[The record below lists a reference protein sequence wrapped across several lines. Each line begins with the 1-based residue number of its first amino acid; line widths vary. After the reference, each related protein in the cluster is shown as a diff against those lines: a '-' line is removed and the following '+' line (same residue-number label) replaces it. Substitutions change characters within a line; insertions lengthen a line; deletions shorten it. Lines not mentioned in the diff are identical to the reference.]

1 VYGSKNA
8 FIGKLVINYDD
19 GTQDVIVTDD
29 TWQFTDKGAVVCA
42 DYQQGE
48 SYDARLEFD
57 WNDTADT
64 RWIACGV
71 QAWPSSVKPTNGSLS
86 GEKFELSA
94 QSSPTAK
101 VERTLTPVSVKEFP
115 EGHFVYDFGQNMVGT
130 VRIKL
135 KGDAGTSIKL
145 RYGEMCRADGTLYV
159 ANLRTAANTDT
170 YTLKGDADGE
180 TFIPSFT
187 SHGFRYV
194 EITGNGYTLDSV
206 ADLIISIDGLVIT
219 NTIEETASF
228 ECSNDDI
235 NQLYGNIMWGQRGNS
250 LLVYTDCPQRNER
263 MGWTGDG
270 QVFAKTAAYNM
281 DVKSFMNKWLLDL
294 RDGQLL
300 YNKNGAV
307 PDTAPL
313 GGDNRS
319 DGCAGWGDAAVI
331 IPWEMYRAY
340 GDISVLEDNYDMMKK
355 WVEYQSRADR
365 QNYGIRTVNGAE
377 VPKQSDLATIPYI
390 QVQQRRGDHLTY
402 DESTPFILSATAYA
416 ARVSEILADTAE
428 ILGKADDAAKYRKRY
443 ENIKQ
448 AFNEAWV
455 QEDGSIAYWGEM
467 SKSNKDANG
476 NVINQTYY
484 SNADGSNATPSQT
497 AYALAIDFGLI
508 PQGKM
513 ARAAECFQK
522 SIDEQDG
529 KLSVGF
535 LGISHLASALT
546 KAGLTDTAFAL
557 LEQTENP
564 SWLYSVKNGATT
576 IWERWNSYI
585 AETDTFGD
593 VSMNS
598 FNHYS
603 YGAIGEWM
611 FSDILG
617 INADEAGYKSII
629 LKPTLG
635 GNLTYAK
642 GSYDSAYGEIKSEWS
657 IDNQTL
663 TYKCTVPANTT
674 ATLYLPA
681 NNAENITESGN
692 NIENAVGVTY
702 KGTENGEAVFALES
716 GSYEFVSTVNGN
728 TNEAYWLT
736 INTPSGVTGTAK
748 INGEHTL
755 LPTAVSAAAGT
766 TVEIEAEDSSETLK
780 FAKWSGDIESTD
792 KEISVIMDSA
802 KTIQANYSYTAPPT
816 EDEKVVLNLTSDVSG
831 ASVKINGETYSLPCN
846 IEYEKGTEIELEVI
860 VPNGYKF
867 VSWNGDNLGA
877 ASVTVLMNGNVT
889 SKAVFNR
896 VLTGEKTTIN
906 IANPEKI
913 SAHAVIGGD
922 DYPLPVTNEEI
933 AVEYLENITIV
944 SDDEN
949 YAFAYWSGDI
959 VSSNNPIK
967 SELPENPNL
976 STHFAYIGGNGDSD
990 TVTLSVTG
998 DDGGVYI
1005 NGKEYSLPYCGDF
1018 TKGDQIVM
1026 FAKAPD
1032 KKLFKSWTNDKLIG
1046 SAAILTLNDDFETGV
1061 EFEAAIKKEVDS
1073 TGKNVTSNN
1082 SLENSDWGKSKL
1094 TDGVTIGSGYT
1105 SNAFG
1110 SIDAVS
1116 DPPYFEIDLGADTEI
1131 SRVVLYPRTDASAL
1145 AAGYYQFPQDF
1156 KIEVKADGGEYTQVY
1171 SVVGASDK
1179 SEPYIIDFDA
1189 VSARYVKVTA
1199 TKLSPNQV
1207 KNGGI
1212 RFQLAECEVYKNAGE
1227 LQKIE
1232 KISITDDGITDK
1244 NNLRAEVMPE
1254 NSDSKAVSW
1263 FILDENGLNG
1273 DAEIVDNRLI
1283 VLTTDSTASIGAY
1296 AEDNGGAFALRP
1308 LNKKE
1313 EPTPTEYTVTYYKND
1328 GTIENEDAYTSY
1340 TYGVGLTLPI
1350 PQKDSYTFG
1359 GWYDNESCTGDAVE
1373 VISDTATGN
1382 KTYYAKWIKNT
1393 IHEYVDVLG
1402 KFSDEFTIEKTS
1414 DETGIKFVVSPKNGK
1429 QLSSMQLYSA
1439 IYKEDKSLK
1448 KVTAVKCDVN
1458 ADGNIIISLSE
1469 PQLENGESYKLM
1481 LWDANQIPII
1491 AAISS
1496 DMSDFFR

>member
-1 VYGSKNA
+1 
-8 FIGKLVINYDD
+8 
-19 GTQDVIVTDD
+19 
-29 TWQFTDKGAVVCA
+29 
-42 DYQQGE
+42 
-48 SYDARLEFD
+48 
-57 WNDTADT
+57 
-64 RWIACGV
+64 
-71 QAWPSSVKPTNGSLS
+71 
-86 GEKFELSA
+86 
-94 QSSPTAK
+94 
-101 VERTLTPVSVKEFP
+101 
-115 EGHFVYDFGQNMVGT
+115 
-130 VRIKL
+130 
-135 KGDAGTSIKL
+135 
-145 RYGEMCRADGTLYV
+145 
-159 ANLRTAANTDT
+159 
-170 YTLKGDADGE
+170 
-180 TFIPSFT
+180 
-187 SHGFRYV
+187 
-194 EITGNGYTLDSV
+194 
-206 ADLIISIDGLVIT
+206 
-219 NTIEETASF
+219 
-228 ECSNDDI
+228 
-235 NQLYGNIMWGQRGNS
+235 
-250 LLVYTDCPQRNER
+250 
-263 MGWTGDG
+263 
-270 QVFAKTAAYNM
+270 
-281 DVKSFMNKWLLDL
+281 
-294 RDGQLL
+294 
-300 YNKNGAV
+300 
-307 PDTAPL
+307 
-313 GGDNRS
+313 
-319 DGCAGWGDAAVI
+319 
-331 IPWEMYRAY
+331 
-340 GDISVLEDNYDMMKK
+340 
-355 WVEYQSRADR
+355 
-365 QNYGIRTVNGAE
+365 
-377 VPKQSDLATIPYI
+377 
-390 QVQQRRGDHLTY
+390 
-402 DESTPFILSATAYA
+402 
-416 ARVSEILADTAE
+416 
-428 ILGKADDAAKYRKRY
+428 
-443 ENIKQ
+443 
-448 AFNEAWV
+448 
-455 QEDGSIAYWGEM
+455 
-467 SKSNKDANG
+467 
-476 NVINQTYY
+476 
-484 SNADGSNATPSQT
+484 
-497 AYALAIDFGLI
+497 
-508 PQGKM
+508 
-513 ARAAECFQK
+513 
-522 SIDEQDG
+522 
-529 KLSVGF
+529 
-535 LGISHLASALT
+535 
-546 KAGLTDTAFAL
+546 
-557 LEQTENP
+557 
-564 SWLYSVKNGATT
+564 
-576 IWERWNSYI
+576 
-585 AETDTFGD
+585 
-593 VSMNS
+593 
-598 FNHYS
+598 
-603 YGAIGEWM
+603 
-611 FSDILG
+611 
-617 INADEAGYKSII
+617 
-629 LKPTLG
+629 
-635 GNLTYAK
+635 
-642 GSYDSAYGEIKSEWS
+642 
-657 IDNQTL
+657 
-663 TYKCTVPANTT
+663 
-674 ATLYLPA
+674 
-681 NNAENITESGN
+681 
-692 NIENAVGVTY
+692 
-702 KGTENGEAVFALES
+702 
-716 GSYEFVSTVNGN
+716 
-728 TNEAYWLT
+728 
-736 INTPSGVTGTAK
+736 
-748 INGEHTL
+748 
-755 LPTAVSAAAGT
+755 
-766 TVEIEAEDSSETLK
+766 
-780 FAKWSGDIESTD
+780 
-792 KEISVIMDSA
+792 VIMDGA

-906 IANPEKI
+906 IDNPEKI

-1061 EFEAAIKKEVDS
+1061 EFEAAIKKEVAS

-1481 LWDANQIPII
+1481 FWDANQIPII